1 MRGKPKADLARRLRG
16 EMDAPERPAGAR
28 GETSDPA
35 GGSMGDDVWLKLL
48 KSLTKM
54 TKETQYVYTS
64 DFWFYFLLKSNIII
78 KNVQHTPTE

>member
-35 GGSMGDDVWLKLL
+35 GGSMWSFMLIKKLD
-48 KSLTKM
+48 
-54 TKETQYVYTS
+54 QN
-64 DFWFYFLLKSNIII
+64 D
-78 KNVQHTPTE
+78 

>member
-35 GGSMGDDVWLKLL
+35 GGSM
-48 KSLTKM
+48 
-54 TKETQYVYTS
+54 
-64 DFWFYFLLKSNIII
+64 
-78 KNVQHTPTE
+78 